1 MVFLRRWSISITVTV
16 IMLLS
21 AGIFGD
27 LISIPDGNESGVPI
41 ASKHRVDN
49 ANYGS
54 IPKAFADGLS
64 IEYLPPTLLGGK
76 QTSLYV
82 KMDPPVI
89 PQGTRPNVTVNFSF
103 FEVSSN
109 QTFQNTTYYISIH
122 KLINGS
128 EQPLLIDSF
137 YSAAGPLSISIVPTD
152 GFLEVNAE
160 REPYSGAYITGE
172 SGGNITY
179 KTPEIFDGGLYHIRI
194 IIFAIGRP
202 DAAFNEGDA
211 PTFDSWLSI
220 GTETSK
226 VIRFNDETYD
236 TVFISYYDVVK
247 EITFDENKQIISWS
261 IPFDWDLNKLANAQN
276 IFVHQEIKLPKS
288 MNALNIQSMPSA
300 SVNGHPLPGRSLA
313 LDPYSYADLMVVH
326 VLLSKDQLLQIA
338 QELNA
343 AQTSGASASGR
354 IESNAMNFDLA
365 LTGAGNSSKQTS
377 DMISTDNGGIL
388 VSLSWSPAQLKSK
401 EMSTLAINFY
411 DAISGKHLNNDVKYD
426 LLILDKTGNA
436 ISTMSELIA
445 KNGTDTRTINFPD
458 DGIYQ
463 EQIQVTGLSTNG
475 GLDTSKN
482 GIARGIVVVPEF
494 EVILPFMAFVICV
507 ALFIGGRLK
516 KISGRESP

>member
-1 MVFLRRWSISITVTV
+1 MAMRRRWSISLTVAV
-16 IMLLS
+16 VMLLT
-21 AGIFGD
+21 AGIFD
-27 LISIPDGNESGVPI
+27 YLISIIDGNESGVPVP
-41 ASKHRVDN
+41 SKSRVDA
-49 ANYGS
+49 ANYSS

-122 KLINGS
+122 KLIDGV

-172 SGGNITY
+172 KAGNITY

-211 PTFDSWLSI
+211 PTFNSWLSI

-226 VIRFNDETYD
+226 VIRFNDDTYD
-236 TVFISYYDVVK
+236 TFFISYYDVIND
-247 EITFDENKQIISWS
+247 ITFDENKKIISWS
-261 IPFDWDLNKLANAQN
+261 IPFDWDLTKLANAQN

-288 MNALNIQSMPSA
+288 MNALNIESMPSA
-300 SVNGHPLPGRSLA
+300 SVNGHPLAGRSLA

-343 AQTSGASASGR
+343 AQTSGASTSGS
-354 IESNAMNFDLA
+354 IQSHSMNFDLA
-365 LTGAGNSSKQTS
+365 LTGAGNSSKKTS

-401 EMSTLAINFY
+401 EMSMLTVNFS
-411 DAISGKHLNNDVKYD
+411 DATSGKHLNNDVKYD
-426 LLILDKTGNA
+426 LLILDKTGSA

-445 KNGTDTRTINFPD
+445 KNGTDTRSISFPD

-463 EQIQVTGLSTNG
+463 EEIKVIGLSTNG

-494 EVILPFMAFVICV
+494 EGIFLFMALMICV
-507 ALFIGGRLK
+507 ALFIGSRWM
-516 KISGRESP
+516 KISGMDWP